1 MYGEGLVCSSEC
13 ETLSTVI
20 FKPRLAQFNPI
31 QGSRGDDSW
40 SNGQKEARS
49 RRGDMGAKP
58 PEMAK
63 QNGFTAGESELAV
76 QRRQWL
82 FGLLSL
88 QTYQAGK

>member
-1 MYGEGLVCSSEC
+1 MVRDWYARVSVKLYLFQAKFG
-13 ETLSTVI
+13 
-20 FKPRLAQFNPI
+20 PI

-63 QNGFTAGESELAV
+63 QNGFTTGESELAV

>member
-1 MYGEGLVCSSEC
+1 MWHAGV
-13 ETLSTVI
+13 T
-20 FKPRLAQFNPI
+20 LAQFRDLGETIP
-31 QGSRGDDSW
+31 GRMA
-40 SNGQKEARS
+40 KKKARS
-49 RRGDMGAKP
+49 RRHLGAKP

-63 QNGFTAGESELAV
+63 QNVFTAGESELAV